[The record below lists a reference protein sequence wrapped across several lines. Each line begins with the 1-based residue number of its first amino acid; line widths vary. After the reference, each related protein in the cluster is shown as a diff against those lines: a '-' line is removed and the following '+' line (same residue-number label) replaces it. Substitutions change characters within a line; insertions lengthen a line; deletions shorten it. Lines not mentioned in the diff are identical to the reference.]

1 MKSSASK
8 ISLAAFALFAAAIFY
23 RVGCGFATGHT
34 SWLPNFSPLAAI
46 ALCGAIYLPRRIAF
60 VLPLAV
66 LFLSD
71 LVLNAHFGA
80 TLFSADL
87 LSRYAVLTGIVA
99 IGIVLRKKPTFGR
112 VLTVSLASSILFYL
126 VTNTAAWAV
135 DVAYAKSFAGWVQAL
150 TVGEVG
156 FAPTWTFFRNSLVG
170 DTLFTSLFAGCMA
183 LAGVRVTSP
192 IQATAV

>member
-1 MKSSASK
+1 M
-8 ISLAAFALFAAAIFY
+8 
-23 RVGCGFATGHT
+23 
-34 SWLPNFSPLAAI
+34 
-46 ALCGAIYLPRRIAF
+46 PRRIAF

-112 VLTVSLASSILFYL
+112 VLTVSLASSI
-126 VTNTAAWAV
+126 W
-135 DVAYAKSFAGWVQAL
+135 
-150 TVGEVG
+150 
-156 FAPTWTFFRNSLVG
+156 
-170 DTLFTSLFAGCMA
+170 
-183 LAGVRVTSP
+183 
-192 IQATAV
+192 